1 MVKRKMAN
9 EVKPI
14 DTVDIGDLSSFFI
27 FLDFSFLIIIFCT
40 RNT

>member
-14 DTVDIGDLSSFFI
+14 DTVDVGDL
-27 FLDFSFLIIIFCT
+27 SFLIIIFCT
-40 RNT
+40 RNK